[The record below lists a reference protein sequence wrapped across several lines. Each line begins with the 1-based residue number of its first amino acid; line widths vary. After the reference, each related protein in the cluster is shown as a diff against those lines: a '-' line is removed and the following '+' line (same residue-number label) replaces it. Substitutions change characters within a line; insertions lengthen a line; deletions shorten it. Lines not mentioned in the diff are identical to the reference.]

1 MLVVLARIIFLKR
14 TVFVF
19 TESLITW
26 LTIEKDLL
34 LIYTIHH
41 NGLAPYIVI
50 PLIVSW
56 IPLVPAGADGPYDHG
71 VVAADASL
79 CSEVGRDILKKN
91 GSAVDSA
98 IATSFCIG
106 VINMHSAG
114 IGGGGFMTIYNRSTN
129 KAEVID
135 YREEAP
141 GKANSTMYIN
151 STLNSKY
158 GKIHNYWRAFDAF
171 SLDFLSLYL

>member
-1 MLVVLARIIFLKR
+1 M
-14 TVFVF
+14 
-19 TESLITW
+19 
-26 LTIEKDLL
+26 

-41 NGLAPYIVI
+41 NGLAPYIAI
-50 PLIVSW
+50 LLIVSW
-56 IPLVPAGADGPYDHG
+56 FPLLPVGADGPYEQG
-71 VVAADASL
+71 VVAADAGL
-79 CSEVGRDILKKN
+79 CSEVGRDILKKK

-114 IGGGGFMTIYNRSTN
+114 VGGGGFMTIYNRST
-129 KAEVID
+129 KKTEVID

-151 STLNSKY
+151 STLSSKY
-158 GKIHNYWRAFDAF
+158 GKIYKYVHLMHFLLIFISCSFFFFLGGGGGF
-171 SLDFLSLYL
+171 SSEML

>member
-1 MLVVLARIIFLKR
+1 M
-14 TVFVF
+14 
-19 TESLITW
+19 
-26 LTIEKDLL
+26 
-34 LIYTIHH
+34 
-41 NGLAPYIVI
+41 
-50 PLIVSW
+50 
-56 IPLVPAGADGPYDHG
+56 
-71 VVAADASL
+71 
-79 CSEVGRDILKKN
+79 GRDILKKK

-98 IATSFCIG
+98 IATLFCIG

-158 GKIHNYWRAFDAF
+158 GKIHNH
-171 SLDFLSLYL
+171 